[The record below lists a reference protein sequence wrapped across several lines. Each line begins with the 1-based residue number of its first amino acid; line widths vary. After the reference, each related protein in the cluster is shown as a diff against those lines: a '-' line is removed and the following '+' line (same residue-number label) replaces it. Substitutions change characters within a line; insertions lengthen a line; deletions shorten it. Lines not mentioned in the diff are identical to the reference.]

1 MKHQI
6 KNIMKIAAVALF
18 GFGLQQNVAAQC
30 ESWEKYPNGAEE
42 AKKQHVLY
50 RDKFKEKKYEE
61 AYQIWEELFKY
72 VQIPLPA
79 KGTHFSDGAEM
90 CFAFAKAEKDKAK
103 KTEWIEKA
111 IALYD
116 QNAQCNGEDATSRA
130 YQAYYMYANGY
141 DAMKAYK
148 IFEKSME
155 LAKDAPPPMI
165 MVYMSAIAVHFHK
178 NKVEGFDDKYMLDL
192 YEKFKTITEK
202 NEKGKDGANYLKYW
216 AELEKQYAQIPNIFG
231 CEYWTAKLE
240 PEIKKYWEIADSL
253 KPLAS
258 KLAEKCGK
266 DSELYKD
273 TWARYRF
280 LIIDTEKER
289 LNLVIKADTSTVYS
303 KILSYRILAELDTEN
318 AEEYKEKEWALH
330 PDLAN
335 SGKEWVDND
344 TRGKAVYRYA
354 FKLYKEGNFS
364 GARTYCRATSKFL
377 PNWGDP
383 YILVGTMYASS
394 GARCS
399 PATNGTGFD
408 AQVCVWPAIDEWVKA
423 RTVDPSAAE
432 EANRLIGKYTAFMP
446 SKTELLQRNIPEG
459 SSFTVPCWIQQATVA
474 RGI

>member
-30 ESWEKYPNGAEE
+30 DSWDKHPQGAEE
-42 AKKQHVLY
+42 AKKLHVLY
-50 RDKFKEKKYEE
+50 RDKIKEKKYEE
-61 AYQIWEELFKY
+61 AFPMWEDLMKY

-79 KGTHFSDGAEM
+79 KKTHFVDGIEM
-90 CFAFAKAEKDKAK
+90 YVYFAKAEKDKTTK
-103 KTEWIEKA
+103 KEYLDKMN
-111 IALYD
+111 ALYE
-116 QNAQCNGEDATSRA
+116 QMARCLGEDATDLGW
-130 YQAYYMYANGY
+130 QAFYLYANGY
-141 DAMKAYK
+141 GYAESYK
-148 IFEKSME
+148 IFEKSLE
-155 LAKDAPPPMI
+155 LGKDEPPAMI
-165 MVYMSAIAVHFHK
+165 MVYMSSIAIHFNK
-178 NKVEGFDDKYMLDL
+178 NKTAGFSDQDILNL
-192 YEKFKTITEK
+192 YERFKTICDK
-202 NEKGKDGANYLKYW
+202 NKSSKDAANYAKYW
-216 AELEKQYAQIPNIFG
+216 IEVEKQYATAPHIFG

-266 DSELYKD
+266 DGELYKD

-289 LNLVIKADTSTVYS
+289 LNLVIKDDTSTVYS

-394 GARCS
+394 GPRCS
-399 PATNGTGFD
+399 ANGTGFE
-408 AQVCVWPAIDEWVKA
+408 AQICVWPAIDEWVKA

-432 EANRLIGKYTAFMP
+432 EANRLIGKYTAFIP